1 MKNMRLTNRKCKR
14 QMHNNS
20 AMKYYAI
27 TNLRCLRNEKK
38 RLFTKMVLYSH
49 KDIDLLR
56 LSLPRINE
64 YDHFFKES
72 ENGNGSCF
80 SSDDYDNNI
89 SMTRGYASAALFF
102 LKVINESDSKYL
114 RACYI
119 SPCLFCFRH
128 YVELTLKDTLW
139 HYSRLGYEIDVTALN
154 EEHNLASL
162 WGKLLSLIDRK
173 SNDFRNIGRLI
184 HELSDIDKS
193 GTIFR
198 YSYYF
203 SKRNRI
209 PSKSLNMM
217 IDNKHL
223 YRIMTQMFRF
233 LEGLNDDIRNALD
246 EFNSYNVNF

>member
-1 MKNMRLTNRKCKR
+1 
-14 QMHNNS
+14 
-20 AMKYYAI
+20 
-27 TNLRCLRNEKK
+27 
-38 RLFTKMVLYSH
+38 MVLSMLCYLIYFLFYLLNILLG
-49 KDIDLLR
+49 KDF
-56 LSLPRINE
+56 E
-64 YDHFFKES
+64 
-72 ENGNGSCF
+72 
-80 SSDDYDNNI
+80 
-89 SMTRGYASAALFF
+89 
-102 LKVINESDSKYL
+102 
-114 RACYI
+114 
-119 SPCLFCFRH
+119 
-128 YVELTLKDTLW
+128 
-139 HYSRLGYEIDVTALN
+139 
-154 EEHNLASL
+154 
-162 WGKLLSLIDRK
+162 LLSLIDRK